1 MVGSGLS
8 RHTGGDQRFTLRSPR
23 DRVKAMSGVTKA
35 LVKASDLRIVAA
47 KESGKIMKTAEIVLI
62 EDNPG
67 DVFLV
72 EMALQANQVP
82 YHLTRFET
90 GEDAL
95 GALSTTASGHDF
107 RPDAILLD
115 LNTPKSDGFE
125 VLGRLRR
132 NPNLVDVPIA
142 IITSS
147 RARNDKHRTSLM
159 GAVRYIEKPS
169 DLERFLSTVGTAVKE
184 MLHA

>member
-1 MVGSGLS
+1 
-8 RHTGGDQRFTLRSPR
+8 
-23 DRVKAMSGVTKA
+23 
-35 LVKASDLRIVAA
+35 
-47 KESGKIMKTAEIVLI
+47 MKTAEIVLI

-67 DVFLV
+67 DVYLV
-72 EMALQANQVP
+72 ELALHANQVP

-95 GALSTTASGHDF
+95 GALCTPEGAPAHDF
-107 RPDAILLD
+107 HPDAILLD

-125 VLGRLRR
+125 VLGRLRL
-132 NPNLVDVPIA
+132 NPKLADVPIA

-147 RARNDKHRTSLM
+147 QARSDKHRTSLM
-159 GAVRYIEKPS
+159 GAVRYIQKPS
-169 DLERFLSTVGTAVKE
+169 QLEQFLSAVGTAVKE